1 MPLGSPALRN
11 PSKKAYISG
20 NNTIAVIPIARASRK
35 PIRIEHPIKNKN
47 EDVKYPKIKIKIT
60 WMMTAMETNSGFQ
73 VKKSILI
80 RTDCC
85 FVFFKNDSNMSK
97 QDKRIIQPNKN
108 RGNNSPPAG
117 KLRLSK
123 PKNTDKQINDN
134 DVK

>member
-1 MPLGSPALRN
+1 
-11 PSKKAYISG
+11 
-20 NNTIAVIPIARASRK
+20 
-35 PIRIEHPIKNKN
+35 
-47 EDVKYPKIKIKIT
+47 
-60 WMMTAMETNSGFQ
+60 MTAMETNSGFH

-123 PKNTDKQINDN
+123 PKNIDTQTNDS
-134 DVK
+134 DVKYVAIFNGITICVIIYPFLKKRRPDKAAFLKYLKIILPFPRI